1 MRLRRS
7 AGAIGLT
14 LSLLAAAI
22 GDKMYLLGPDGNLAP
37 TRPGQPAPDLR
48 YFPR

>member
-1 MRLRRS
+1 VNHRETVC
-7 AGAIGLT
+7 ADHKNHVAIGEE
-14 LSLLAAAI
+14 
-22 GDKMYLLGPDGNLAP
+22 MYVLGPDGNLAP

>member
-1 MRLRRS
+1 MHRES
-7 AGAIGLT
+7 VCADNITHVAIGEE
-14 LSLLAAAI
+14 
-22 GDKMYLLGPDGNLAP
+22 MYVVGPDGNLAP